1 MKRMLAALLLITT
14 FVAPPEQ
21 QASAHASLAI
31 ASPGVGKVI
40 YLSPKLVRL
49 TFDEDLI
56 NLGNS
61 NQIKVTNCKG
71 SVVSLSTT
79 TVRGSTASV
88 TLKKDL
94 VYGIYLVSYRIV
106 SADGHIVSSKYKFYY
121 RKKS

>member
-1 MKRMLAALLLITT
+1 MKRMLVALLLITI
-14 FVAPPEQ
+14 FIAPPEQ

-31 ASPGVGKVI
+31 ATPGVGKVI

-61 NQIKVTNCKG
+61 NQIKVTNSKG

-79 TVRGSTASV
+79 TVRGSSASV
-88 TLKKDL
+88 TLKKGL
-94 VYGIYLVSYRIV
+94 VYGTYLVSYRIV
-106 SADGHIVSSKYKFYY
+106 SADGHIVSSKYKFYF